1 MRCLTL
7 IQPWA
12 GLVAAGIKG
21 VENRPRHIIRRED
34 FGRPFALHAG
44 RTIDEDVYDQ
54 IEKAAPELQLLPS
67 VMMVGTALSSRR
79 APEWYRLSRITGAII
94 AVATIVDVIE
104 IDGLH
109 EDAIATAL
117 ERHGVDPD
125 QQLRFT
131 FGPIVYVLRDVIVL
145 PEPVP
150 HRGLQ
155 GFVRLPPRI
164 EGGEKKYPGVVE
176 ERVRAQLPGG
186 GR

>member
-1 MRCLTL
+1 MTTDEPMRCLTL

-44 RTIDEDVYDQ
+44 RAIAADVYDR
-54 IEKAAPELQLLPS
+54 IYRAAPELRS
-67 VMMVGTALSSRR
+67 VTTSDPGRSR
-79 APEWYRLSRITGAII
+79 WYPLSRITSAII

-104 IDGLH
+104 VDGLY

-117 ERHGVDPD
+117 EKHGVDPD

-164 EGGEKKYPGVVE
+164 EGGEKKYPGEVE